1 MEGYRDEISEQEFGV
16 EETSRTLTVMH
27 QRAFQVW
34 MQLTLDQQ
42 RNDFE
47 RFLRSAEGSAANL
60 TPDRIDAFAVL
71 APVRASL
78 DETALFVRNL
88 AAIITPAAPPAEAHE
103 AAVNRSPAA

>member
-1 MEGYRDEISEQEFGV
+1 
-16 EETSRTLTVMH
+16 
-27 QRAFQVW
+27 

-71 APVRASL
+71 RPFAPVWTKRPCS
-78 DETALFVRNL
+78 
-88 AAIITPAAPPAEAHE
+88 
-103 AAVNRSPAA
+103 